1 MYEYRAPIKDA
12 LFALR
17 HIGQI
22 DKLSQSSLYAQADVE
37 TVASVLEE
45 QGRFMQEVFG
55 PLNASGDREGL
66 VWSPEGVTTPAGFK
80 EAYAKFVEAGWQG
93 LNAEVDFGGA
103 GFPEAVQAC
112 ALEFETASNGA
123 LTMCP
128 GLTTGAIECLQEWGT
143 EEQKELYLRKLVTG
157 QWTGTMNLTEPQ
169 AGSDVGLCTTKAVPQ
184 EDGSYKISGIKIY
197 ISFGEHDMSENIIHL
212 VLARLPDAPAGTRG
226 ISLFIV
232 PKFLLTEQGDPGE
245 RNDVHCV
252 SIEHK
257 MGIHASPTCV
267 MSFGDDGGATGY
279 LVGEENQGLRAMFTM
294 MNSARIAVGIQGV
307 ALGDAAFQKALAYSQ
322 ERKQGRKIGGESK
335 EAALII
341 EHPDVRRM
349 LLFMKSHIEAMRAL
363 IVYNAAAI
371 DFSRA
376 LEGEE
381 AELQEDLAELLT
393 PVTKAWCT
401 DIGMEVTSTAI
412 QVFGGM
418 GYIEESG
425 VAQHYRDMRIAPIYE
440 GTNGI
445 QAMDLVGRKLGLRM
459 GAVVNGHLQN
469 MRDTDAQ
476 LEAAGKEFD
485 SMRTALAESVQA
497 LAGVTDWIMTN
508 GLADPIQAL
517 AGATPY
523 LRIFGTVTGGWLL
536 TKQALA
542 AQAELDSGS
551 ADTEYLAAK
560 ITTARFYAEQVLPQA
575 AGLVPAVQA
584 GSSALYE
591 VDGSSLASI

>member
-1 MYEYRAPIKDA
+1 MYDYRAPIKDA

-17 HIGQI
+17 HIGEIEQ
-22 DKLSQSSLYAQADVE
+22 LSKSSLYAQADLD

-45 QGRFMQEVFG
+45 QGRFMQEIFG

-66 VWSPEGVTTPAGFK
+66 VWSPEGVQTPAGFK

-169 AGSDVGLCTTKAVPQ
+169 AGSDVGLCTTKALPQ
-184 EDGSYKISGIKIY
+184 EDGTYKISGIKIY

-232 PKFLLTEQGDPGE
+232 PKFLLTPEGEPGE
-245 RNDVHCV
+245 RNDLRCV

-335 EAALII
+335 EAAMII

-381 AELQEDLAELLT
+381 AELQDDLAELLT

-485 SMRTALAESVQA
+485 SMRTALAESVEA
-497 LAGVTDWIMTN
+497 LTGVTEWIMTN

-542 AQAELDSGS
+542 AQAELDAGS

-560 ITTARFYAEQVLPQA
+560 ITTARFFAEQILPQA
-575 AGLVPAVQA
+575 AGLVPSVQA
-584 GSSALYE
+584 GASALYE
-591 VDGSSLASI
+591 VDGASLASI

>member
-349 LLFMKSHIEAMRAL
+349 LLFMKCHIEAMRAL

>member
-1 MYEYRAPIKDA
+1 MYDYRAPIKDA

-17 HIGQI
+17 HIGEIEQ
-22 DKLSQSSLYAQADVE
+22 LSKSSLYAQADLD

-45 QGRFMQEVFG
+45 QGRFMQEIFG

-66 VWSPEGVTTPAGFK
+66 VWSPEGVQTPAGFK

-169 AGSDVGLCTTKAVPQ
+169 AGSDVGLCTTKALPQ
-184 EDGSYKISGIKIY
+184 EDGTYKISGIKIY

-232 PKFLLTEQGDPGE
+232 PKFLLTPEGEPGE
-245 RNDVHCV
+245 RNDLRCV

-335 EAALII
+335 EAAMII

-381 AELQEDLAELLT
+381 AELQDDLAELLT

-485 SMRTALAESVQA
+485 SMRTALAESVEA
-497 LAGVTDWIMTN
+497 LTGVTEWIMTN
-508 GLADPIQAL
+508 GLADPVQAL

-542 AQAELDSGS
+542 AQAELDAGS

-560 ITTARFYAEQVLPQA
+560 ITTARFFAEQILPQA
-575 AGLVPAVQA
+575 AGLVPSVQA
-584 GSSALYE
+584 GASALYE
-591 VDGSSLASI
+591 VDGASLASI

>member
-1 MYEYRAPIKDA
+1 MYDYRAPIKDA

-17 HIGQI
+17 HIGEIEQ
-22 DKLSQSSLYAQADVE
+22 LSKSTLYAQADLD

-66 VWSPEGVTTPAGFK
+66 VWSPEGVQTPAGFK

-169 AGSDVGLCTTKAVPQ
+169 AGSDVGLCTTKALPQ
-184 EDGSYKISGIKIY
+184 EDGTYKISGIKIY

-232 PKFLLTEQGDPGE
+232 PKFLLTPEGEPGE
-245 RNDVHCV
+245 RNDLRCV

-267 MSFGDDGGATGY
+267 MSFGDEGGATGY

-335 EAALII
+335 EAAMII

-381 AELQEDLAELLT
+381 AELQDDLAELLT

-476 LEAAGKEFD
+476 LEAAGKEFE
-485 SMRTALAESVQA
+485 SMRTALAESVEA
-497 LAGVTDWIMTN
+497 LTGVTDWIMTN
-508 GLADPIQAL
+508 GLADPVQAL

-542 AQAELDSGS
+542 AQAELDAGS

-560 ITTARFYAEQVLPQA
+560 ITTARFFAEQILPQA
-575 AGLVPAVQA
+575 GGLVPAVQA